1 MHSQTR
7 SSNGEIIRNFKNLD
21 LIVVGIVNSDKNL
34 IYHESSWTL
43 NFFQIM
49 LGVSAFNLG
58 VNSIMVEVP
67 NKNPSD
73 IVNKLKRAFP
83 EYDIMEPMSEANR
96 SVNQVCSYIEVALM
110 CFSIISII
118 ISTLLLS
125 ICNYLYIF
133 ENKKDIGLVRCIG
146 ISKKEAGKFAITHS
160 VLMCLVSF
168 LLSSLELFL
177 TSFIING
184 EMAKQMGNAFSYI
197 FNPLSLLYMF
207 LLSLFVSIASS
218 VFITFKLNKL
228 NPIEALK
235 Q

>member
-1 MHSQTR
+1 MSQNR
-7 SSNGEIIRNFKNLD
+7 NSDGEIIRHFKSLE
-21 LIVVGIVNSDKNL
+21 LKVVGVVNSEKNL
-34 IYHESSWTL
+34 IFHDSSWTI

-49 LGVSAFNLG
+49 LGISAFDLG
-58 VNSIMVEVP
+58 VNAMMLDVTNSKQIDKTI
-67 NKNPSD
+67 ND
-73 IVNKLKRAFP
+73 LKRAFP
-83 EYDIMEPMSEANR
+83 EYEILEPMSEVNK
-96 SVNQVCSYIEVALM
+96 SVNQVCSYLEIALM

-125 ICNYLYIF
+125 ICNYLYIL
-133 ENKKDIGLVRCIG
+133 ENKKDIGLVRCVG
-146 ISKKEAGKFAITHS
+146 INKLEAGKFAITHS

-168 LLSSLELFL
+168 AMSSIELFIM
-177 TSFIING
+177 SFIING
-184 EMAKQMGNAFSYI
+184 EMAKQMGNSFSYI

-218 VFITFKLNKL
+218 VFISFKLNKL